1 MKGPPSHPEKIQE
14 KKLTNSKRGRKG
26 EDESNGVNKNE
37 MSNPKLIEYYKVL
50 IKDSERSLNSL
61 DAFVTFKTIYN
72 AYYLVYFNKK
82 NSIISYDLGLNKK
95 INEIKNAHLKDIT
108 KLIHYYDNYNQRN
121 LVLSEDKK
129 DNVKIWDVENLECIC
144 NLNFE
149 EKKQNTINIVSLC
162 FLKDNT
168 KINIAI
174 RFINE
179 QFIRL
184 YDISGKKIKDIK
196 GVIKDDFSYLE
207 SYYDQN
213 QKKSYIIISSKE
225 NIKSY
230 DYEQNIVYKKYI
242 SFDKQLIQYNYSNI
256 NIYDKD
262 GITNLLASNSIGI
275 RIWNFHS
282 GGLLNVINMP
292 NLYNICMWDSEYIF
306 ARNGLMSLIELKT
319 GKVVKKLKFDEEEN
333 LFDILSIK
341 KGYIPQYE
349 NCLLTQ
355 ISNGPIILWILKNKK
370 KLFEIIRK

>member
-95 INEIKNAHLKDIT
+95 INEIKNAHLKDII

-129 DNVKIWDVENLECIC
+129 DNVKIWDVENLDCIC

-355 ISNGPIILWILKNKK
+355 ISNGPIILWILKNK
-370 KLFEIIRK
+370 